1 MTENA
6 TRDEQISDAI
16 EAPETGELTPTAESG
31 DAPAGLTTLRM
42 LKLLTV
48 VLTVVLV
55 ALVVYLLLYLGRT
68 TGFVT
73 RGGET
78 IAGLTPVLVVEG
90 PGRGEIPEFTR
101 PMGAAF
107 GRNGRIYVTDT
118 ENNRIAVFSS
128 GGRFLFEFGGFGLT
142 KPLPGYEATWEEG
155 LMNSPLGIEVDDNGD
170 VYVADF
176 RNDQIQV
183 FNAQGEFLRRFPD
196 PTSVVG
202 RGSSGQDGT
211 GIAVTD
217 VAIWGDLV
225 YALDTYQVVV
235 FTKGGEFV
243 RQFGRP
249 GTGPGDLDRP
259 NGIAVMPDSTVIVA
273 DSNNGRVQ
281 AFTLDGVFMWETG
294 MLGGTEYE
302 FGLPRGVAV
311 LGDGTIAVVDAF
323 EFAVVLL
330 EPDGAV
336 IGEKGSRGV
345 APAQLNFPNGLDAQG
360 DLLLVADK
368 ENDRV
373 QVLRVDR

>member
-1 MTENA
+1 MTEEIIVS
-6 TRDEQISDAI
+6 EQAEEPVPSA
-16 EAPETGELTPTAESG
+16 ETQEHSARLTSVRTFQLLAV
-31 DAPAGLTTLRM
+31 GLFI
-42 LKLLTV
+42 
-48 VLTVVLV
+48 VLI
-55 ALVVYLLLYLGRT
+55 ALIVILLLYLART
-68 TGFVT
+68 GGFVT
-73 RGGET
+73 RGGEP
-78 IAGLTPVLVVEG
+78 IAGLVPVIVIDG
-90 PGRGEIPEFTR
+90 PGRGESPEFRR
-101 PMGAAF
+101 PMDAAF
-107 GRNGRIYVTDT
+107 GRNGRIYVSDT
-118 ENNRIAVFSS
+118 ENNRVAVFSS
-128 GGRFLFEFGGFGLT
+128 GGRFIFEFGGFGLT

-183 FNAQGEFLRRFPD
+183 FDAQGGFLRRFPE
-196 PTSVVG
+196 PTQVVG

-217 VAIWGDLV
+217 VALWGDLV
-225 YALDTYQVVV
+225 YALDSYQVVV

-249 GTGPGDLDRP
+249 GTGPGELDRP
-259 NGIAVMPDSTVIVA
+259 NGIAIMPDSTVIVA

-281 AFTLDGVFMWETG
+281 AFTLDGVFQWQTG
-294 MLGGTEYE
+294 MLGGTEHE

-323 EFAVVLL
+323 EFTIVLL
-330 EPDGAV
+330 EADGTV
-336 IGEKGSRGV
+336 IGDYGSRGV
-345 APAQLNFPNGLDAQG
+345 SPAQLNFPNGIDAEG